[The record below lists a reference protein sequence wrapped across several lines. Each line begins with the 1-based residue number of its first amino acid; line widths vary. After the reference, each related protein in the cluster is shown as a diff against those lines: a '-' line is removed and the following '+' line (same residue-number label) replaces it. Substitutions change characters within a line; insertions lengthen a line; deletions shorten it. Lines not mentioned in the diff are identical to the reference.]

1 MNTYD
6 AITKTGLLIHL
17 SMSESNTGYILVH
30 DLVDLKL
37 TIKFFTDVES
47 ALSFIH
53 SLWVQKTTLW
63 FYTVHLVIYHRIGQL
78 PRGVL
83 MQYTRMM
90 NLCYEKNQ

>member
-53 SLWVQKTTLW
+53 SL
-63 FYTVHLVIYHRIGQL
+63 
-78 PRGVL
+78 
-83 MQYTRMM
+83 
-90 NLCYEKNQ
+90 

>member
-1 MNTYD
+1 MKVLSGGFQDRCHRPLGHASVINILMNTYD

-53 SLWVQKTTLW
+53 SL
-63 FYTVHLVIYHRIGQL
+63 
-78 PRGVL
+78 
-83 MQYTRMM
+83 
-90 NLCYEKNQ
+90 